1 MNEIIINANLK
12 LSPIALIRYGKAL
25 RKSGLT
31 PDDFILQAV
40 ATMIYETLG
49 EDEYEVQL
57 SLIHI

>member
-12 LSPIALIRYGKAL
+12 LSPIALIRYGKTL

-49 EDEYEVQL
+49 EDEYEVQ
-57 SLIHI
+57 

>member
-1 MNEIIINANLK
+1 MMNEIIINANLK
-12 LSPIALIRYGKAL
+12 LNPIALIRYGKAL

-49 EDEYEVQL
+49 EEEYEVQ
-57 SLIHI
+57 